1 MPHSMLIATANRREG
16 TVSTQV
22 VCLDADNTLWDTD
35 GVFAVAQ
42 LQLLTGIAKALQK
55 NVGAPDRLAYVREVD
70 QELASRHHLGLRY
83 PPRLLIAALCH
94 RLDGSDPATAART
107 AWSDPTAIPLSD
119 DAVAAIESR
128 YFSDLRSTPKLLPGV
143 PEGLEKMHRAGA
155 TLVIVTEGG
164 RQRVQ
169 NVLRANNIDGYID
182 RVIDAPKRKELFIR
196 LKRLFGPAVQVFM
209 IGDQITRDI
218 IPAAA
223 AGIEAIHVEGKF
235 RPIWEIGSDA
245 SISHKAATFESAAD
259 TVLASA

>member
-1 MPHSMLIATANRREG
+1 MPHSMLVATANRRER

-42 LQLLTGIAKALQK
+42 LQLLADIAEALAK
-55 NVGAPDRLAYVREVD
+55 TVVVPDHLSYVREVD

-83 PPRLLIAALCH
+83 PPRLLIAALCL
-94 RLDGSDPATAART
+94 RLDGSDPTTAARA
-107 AWSDPTAIPLSD
+107 AWGDPTAIPLSD
-119 DAVAAIESR
+119 DAVEAIESR
-128 YFSDLRSTPKLLPGV
+128 FFSNLRDTPKLLPGV

-169 NVLRANNIDGYID
+169 NVLRANDIDQYID
-182 RVIDAPKRKELFIR
+182 RVIDAPKRKELFVR

-209 IGDQITRDI
+209 IGDQVTRDI

-223 AGIEAIHVEGKF
+223 AGIQAIHVEGKF
-235 RPIWEIGSDA
+235 KPKWEIGA
-245 SISHKAATFESAAD
+245 EAPVSHNVATFDSAAN